1 MINRAPDLIDTI
13 AISWD
18 AGSVEPAPISNLE
31 LLNLCGGIP
40 FTHTEEVFL
49 KIQKSTSAIYDVS
62 VRCASFYADR
72 IINLEERT
80 IFNSSLRVADPGRG
94 MGTNLLFNQI
104 RASRRLGF
112 QRLNVVA
119 LSNEGYNGHDHWGRV
134 GFIPHESEMEAI
146 NKWCINRGLEF
157 PGSIHQLLENTYARK
172 LWQANGLTWY
182 GEFRLNNGSSSM
194 EIFKRKL
201 EQLQLN
207 HFAELLQIG

>member
-1 MINRAPDLIDTI
+1 MINRAAELTDSIHI
-13 AISWD
+13 AWEECNKAS
-18 AGSVEPAPISNLE
+18 APLSSLE
-31 LLNLCGGIP
+31 FLNLCGGIP
-40 FTHTEEVFL
+40 FAHTEEVFL
-49 KIQKSTSAIYDVS
+49 KIKQSTSVSYDIS

-80 IFNSSLRVADPGRG
+80 IFNSSLRVTDPGYG

-119 LSNEGYNGHDHWGRV
+119 LSNEGYNGHDHWGRA
-134 GFIPHESEMEAI
+134 GFIPYESEMEAI
-146 NKWCINRGLEF
+146 NKWCLNRGLEF
-157 PGSIHQLLENTYARK
+157 PGSIDQLLENPYARK

-182 GEFRLNNGSSSM
+182 GQFLLDNGSSSM

-201 EQLQLN
+201 QKFQLN
-207 HFAELLQIG
+207 HFAELL